1 MNNTQ
6 KTILRIRDKYRKAP
20 MKTRKLI
27 GQVMAGERKRQ
38 WSITDDQWSISV
50 EIPAEFLWTIG

>member
-38 WSITDDQWSISV
+38 
-50 EIPAEFLWTIG
+50 